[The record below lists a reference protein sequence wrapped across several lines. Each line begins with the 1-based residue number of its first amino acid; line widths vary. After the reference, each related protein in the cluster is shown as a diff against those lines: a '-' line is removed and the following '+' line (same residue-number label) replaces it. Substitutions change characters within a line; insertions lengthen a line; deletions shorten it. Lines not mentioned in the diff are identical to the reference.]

1 MNTDPIF
8 KQALSLS
15 PADRVRLIDELW
27 ASVVSDA
34 KGDELSQEQKGELL
48 RRLAA
53 HRAEPETAI
62 SWDEVQKRL
71 KRPA

>member
-1 MNTDPIF
+1 MSTDTVLR
-8 KQALSLS
+8 QALALS

-34 KGDELSQEQKGELL
+34 EGDELGQEQKRELL

-53 HRAEPETAI
+53 HRADPETAI